1 MISEDGQKRASRR
14 KRRFP
19 DSEYNLEEGGF
30 EAVGSLELFDL
41 SGKVA
46 IVTGGSRGI
55 GFAISEGLA
64 SAGAVNVIADIVVEQ
79 GEEAAKKIEAHGFKA
94 KSIPVDVSKRD
105 SVETLVS
112 QTLKGFGHIDIL
124 VNCAGIILRKPIE
137 EVTDEEWNSMM
148 DVNLRGVFLCSQ
160 IVGREMIKR
169 RQGKI
174 ISISSNIS
182 QVLQPLR
189 GVYAITKAGV
199 SQLTKVMALEWASY
213 GINVNAI
220 APAPTMTDLN
230 KKYFEDHPEDLKE
243 RIRSIPLGRLGD
255 PKDYVGM
262 AILLASKASDFI
274 TGQTVFVDGGSIL
287 I

>member
-1 MISEDGQKRASRR
+1 
-14 KRRFP
+14 
-19 DSEYNLEEGGF
+19 
-30 EAVGSLELFDL
+30 
-41 SGKVA
+41 
-46 IVTGGSRGI
+46 
-55 GFAISEGLA
+55 
-64 SAGAVNVIADIVVEQ
+64 
-79 GEEAAKKIEAHGFKA
+79 
-94 KSIPVDVSKRD
+94 
-105 SVETLVS
+105 
-112 QTLKGFGHIDIL
+112 
-124 VNCAGIILRKPIE
+124 
-137 EVTDEEWNSMM
+137 MM

-213 GINVNAI
+213 DINVNAI